1 MKDAPTKR
9 LAALLGVLSAGLS
22 ALVVRPV
29 NSYRGFMLKSSA
41 TAQTPALIV
50 LGALTAALGAMRR
63 SRFAMVSGVLGASV
77 GTYYITRV
85 TSSHDGLERAFGP
98 DWKQRI
104 RPDAERRMLQHRWS
118 MRLPRVPAPRWV
130 RDVPFWTIPGTDR
143 QLLADIWEPAAGV
156 ERTGTAI
163 VYLYGGSWHF
173 FDKDVLT
180 RPLFRQLTAQGHV
193 VMDAAHRS
201 CPETD
206 VIGMVGDVHRAV
218 AWIKANAERY
228 GIDPER
234 VVVMGGSSG
243 AHIALLA
250 AYAPH
255 EPNLVPEELHGADTS
270 VMAVVSWYGIPEMA
284 SAVERWLGQEAATSS
299 PQVWDRKEP
308 GKVANLLNVLMM
320 RRPLTAAQSPPAP
333 PVRQLVRNLL
343 GVEPGES
350 ATAMYDLA
358 SPIHHVNPACPP
370 TLMFQGT
377 HDAVVPL
384 EAARR
389 LHRSL
394 EAAGVPVV
402 YVEYIWTEHAFD
414 VMYPPLANP
423 AAKAALYDLE
433 RFLVAVANTNRK
445 REPPDVSQI
454 PVGALEPSE
463 GSRAGDVSRS
473 RLRCDRR
480 SGRRRTERLPRLR
493 WRRVRASVGTPGIRR
508 SHVARSGSPR
518 SLRSSTSKSRGDVC
532 LVRGRPRDAEPGEER
547 GGEPERF
554 GARALGGGA

>member
-1 MKDAPTKR
+1 LKR
-9 LAALLGVLSAGLS
+9 LAALLGVLSAILS

-29 NSYRGFMLKSSA
+29 NSYRGFIGKSTA
-41 TAQTPALIV
+41 TAQTPALTVIGV
-50 LGALTAALGAMRR
+50 LAAALGAVRG
-63 SRFAMVSGVLGASV
+63 SRFAVITGVLGASV
-77 GTYYITRV
+77 GSYYISRV
-85 TSSHDGLERAFGP
+85 TASHDGLERAFGP
-98 DWKQRI
+98 DGKQRI
-104 RPDAERRMLQHRWS
+104 RPEAERRMLRRRRS
-118 MRLPRVPAPRWV
+118 MRLPRVPAPRWA
-130 RDVPFWTIPGTDR
+130 RDVPFSAIPSTDR
-143 QLLADIWEPAAGV
+143 QLLADIWEPGAGV

-163 VYLYGGSWHF
+163 VYLYGGSWHY

-228 GIDPER
+228 GIDPEQ

-255 EPNLVPEELHGADTS
+255 EPKLVPQELQGADTS

-299 PQVWDRKEP
+299 PEVWDRKEP
-308 GKVANLLNVLMM
+308 GKVANFLNTVTMG
-320 RRPLTAAQSPPAP
+320 RPLTAAQSPPAP

-350 ATAMYDLA
+350 AKAMYDLA

-389 LHRSL
+389 LHQAL

-402 YVEYIWTEHAFD
+402 YVEYVWTEHAFD
-414 VMYPPLANP
+414 QMYPPLANP

-433 RFLVAVANTNRK
+433 RFLVSVAEYQSK
-445 REPPDVSQI
+445 AGIAGGD
-454 PVGALEPSE
+454 A
-463 GSRAGDVSRS
+463 GS
-473 RLRCDRR
+473 
-480 SGRRRTERLPRLR
+480 
-493 WRRVRASVGTPGIRR
+493 
-508 SHVARSGSPR
+508 
-518 SLRSSTSKSRGDVC
+518 
-532 LVRGRPRDAEPGEER
+532 
-547 GGEPERF
+547 
-554 GARALGGGA
+554 GGACPADGR

>member
-1 MKDAPTKR
+1 MQHRVARTTLSVGLFDMRRPRSGRRKGTFMKR
-9 LAALLGVLSAGLS
+9 VAATLGSLSAIS
-22 ALVVRPV
+22 AALVVRPV
-29 NSYRGFMLKSSA
+29 NSYRGFMVKSTA
-41 TAQTPALIV
+41 TAQTPALTL
-50 LGALTAALGAMRR
+50 LGAITAALGARFR
-63 SRFAMVSGVLGASV
+63 SRFAVVTGLLAATV

-85 TSSHDGLERAFGP
+85 TGAHDGFDRAFGAG
-98 DWKQRI
+98 WKQRI
-104 RPDAERRMLQHRWS
+104 PPGAERRMLQRRLS
-118 MRLPRVPAPRWV
+118 MRLPRAPEPRWE

-143 QLLADIWEPAAGV
+143 QLLADIWEPATGV

-180 RPLFRQLTAQGHV
+180 RPLFRQLTALGHV

-218 AWIKANAERY
+218 AWIKANAQRY
-228 GIDPER
+228 GIDPAR

-255 EPNLVPEELHGADTS
+255 DTELVPAELRGADTS

-284 SAVERWLGQEAATSS
+284 SAVRRWRDQTKATSS
-299 PQVWDRKEP
+299 PPVWERKEP
-308 GKVANLLNVLMM
+308 SKAANLVNTLIMG
-320 RRPLTAAQSPPAP
+320 RPFTAAQSPPAP
-333 PVRQLVRNLL
+333 PVPLLVRNLL
-343 GVEPGES
+343 GTEDEGSP
-350 ATAMYDLA
+350 MYDLA
-358 SPIHHVNPACPP
+358 SPIHHVTPACPP

-394 EAAGVPVV
+394 EAAQVPVV
-402 YVEYIWTEHAFD
+402 YVEYLWTEHAFD
-414 VMYPPLANP
+414 LMYPPLANP

-433 RFLVAVANTNRK
+433 RFLACVPT
-445 REPPDVSQI
+445 
-454 PVGALEPSE
+454 
-463 GSRAGDVSRS
+463 RAAS
-473 RLRCDRR
+473 DR
-480 SGRRRTERLPRLR
+480 
-493 WRRVRASVGTPGIRR
+493 
-508 SHVARSGSPR
+508 
-518 SLRSSTSKSRGDVC
+518 
-532 LVRGRPRDAEPGEER
+532 
-547 GGEPERF
+547 
-554 GARALGGGA
+554 

>member
-29 NSYRGFMLKSSA
+29 NSYQGFILKSTA
-41 TAQTPALIV
+41 TAQTPALTV
-50 LGALTAALGAMRR
+50 LGALTAALGAIRR
-63 SRFAMVSGVLGASV
+63 SRFAMITGVLGASV

-85 TSSHDGLERAFGP
+85 TTSHDGLERAFGP

-104 RPDAERRMLQHRWS
+104 RPDAERRMLQHRRS
-118 MRLPRVPAPRWV
+118 MRLPRVPAPRWA

-284 SAVERWLGQEAATSS
+284 SAVERWLGQQAATSS
-299 PQVWDRKEP
+299 P
-308 GKVANLLNVLMM
+308 
-320 RRPLTAAQSPPAP
+320 
-333 PVRQLVRNLL
+333 
-343 GVEPGES
+343 
-350 ATAMYDLA
+350 
-358 SPIHHVNPACPP
+358 
-370 TLMFQGT
+370 
-377 HDAVVPL
+377 
-384 EAARR
+384 
-389 LHRSL
+389 
-394 EAAGVPVV
+394 AGV
-402 YVEYIWTEHAFD
+402 
-414 VMYPPLANP
+414 
-423 AAKAALYDLE
+423 
-433 RFLVAVANTNRK
+433 
-445 REPPDVSQI
+445 
-454 PVGALEPSE
+454 GSE
-463 GSRAGDVSRS
+463 GARQGRQPPQ
-473 RLRCDRR
+473 RLDDATTADRR
-480 SGRRRTERLPRLR
+480 AVPARTARAPAGPEPAGRRA
-493 WRRVRASVGTPGIRR
+493 WGIRH
-508 SHVARSGSPR
+508 S
-518 SLRSSTSKSRGDVC
+518 DV
-532 LVRGRPRDAEPGEER
+532 
-547 GGEPERF
+547 
-554 GARALGGGA
+554 

>member
-1 MKDAPTKR
+1 MERRPPCSNIHACSNVKDVPTKR
-9 LAALLGVLSAGLS
+9 VAALLGVLSASLS
-22 ALVVRPV
+22 AVVVRPV
-29 NSYRGFMLKSSA
+29 DTYQGFILKSTA
-41 TAQTPALIV
+41 TAQTPALTV
-50 LGALTAALGAMRR
+50 LGALTAAVGATRR
-63 SRFAMVSGVLGASV
+63 SRFAMITGVLGAGV

-85 TSSHDGLERAFGP
+85 TTSHDGHERAFGP

-104 RPDAERRMLQHRWS
+104 RPDDERRMLQHRRS
-118 MRLPRVPAPRWV
+118 IRLPRVQAPSRA
-130 RDVPFWTIPGTDR
+130 RNVPFWTISGTDR

-180 RPLFRQLTAQGHV
+180 RPLFRQLTAGGHV

-206 VIGMVGDVHRAV
+206 LFGMVGDVHRAV

-228 GIDPER
+228 RIDPER

-255 EPNLVPEELHGADTS
+255 EPELVPEELHGADTS

-284 SAVERWLGQEAATSS
+284 SAVARWLGQEAATSS

-308 GKVANLLNVLMM
+308 GKVANFLNVLMM

-343 GVEPGES
+343 GVEPDES
-350 ATAMYDLA
+350 ATAIYDLA
-358 SPIHHVNPACPP
+358 SPIHHVSPACPP
-370 TLMFQGT
+370 TLMFQGA

-389 LHRSL
+389 LHRTL

-414 VMYPPLANP
+414 LMYPPLANP
-423 AAKAALYDLE
+423 AARAALYDLE
-433 RFLVAVANTNRK
+433 RFLISVANTSRK
-445 REPPDVSQI
+445 QGPPD
-454 PVGALEPSE
+454 
-463 GSRAGDVSRS
+463 
-473 RLRCDRR
+473 
-480 SGRRRTERLPRLR
+480 
-493 WRRVRASVGTPGIRR
+493 AS
-508 SHVARSGSPR
+508 
-518 SLRSSTSKSRGDVC
+518 
-532 LVRGRPRDAEPGEER
+532 
-547 GGEPERF
+547 
-554 GARALGGGA
+554 

>member
-1 MKDAPTKR
+1 MKGAPTKR
-9 LAALLGVLSAGLS
+9 LTALLGVLSAGLA

-29 NSYRGFMLKSSA
+29 NSYQGFMFKSTA
-41 TAQTPALIV
+41 TAQTPALTA
-50 LGALTAALGAMRR
+50 LGTLTAALGIIRR
-63 SRFAMVSGVLGASV
+63 SRFAMVTGVLGASV
-77 GTYYITRV
+77 GAYYVARV
-85 TSSHDGLERAFGP
+85 TASHDGLERAFGP
-98 DWKQRI
+98 DWRQRI
-104 RPDAERRMLQHRWS
+104 DPDAERRMLRHRRS
-118 MRLPRVPAPRWV
+118 MRLPRVPAPSWT
-130 RDVPFWTIPGTDR
+130 RDVPFSIIPGTDR
-143 QLLADIWEPAAGV
+143 RLLADIWEPAAGV

-206 VIGMVGDVHRAV
+206 VFGMVGDVHRAV
-218 AWIKANAERY
+218 AWIKANAQRY

-250 AYAPH
+250 AYAPRD
-255 EPNLVPEELHGADTS
+255 PMLVPEELRGADGS

-284 SAVERWLGQEAATSS
+284 SAVERWLGQEGAAAAS
-299 PQVWDRKEP
+299 PVWDRKEP
-308 GKVANLLNVLMM
+308 GKVTDLLNVLIM
-320 RRPLTAAQSPPAP
+320 RRRLTAAQSPPAP

-343 GVEPGES
+343 GVEPDD
-350 ATAMYDLA
+350 ATTAMYDLA
-358 SPIHHVNPACPP
+358 SPIHHVSPACPP
-370 TLMFQGT
+370 TLLFQGT

-414 VMYPPLANP
+414 QMYPPLANP

-433 RFLVAVANTNRK
+433 RFLVVVANSGQA
-445 REPPDVSQI
+445 RED
-454 PVGALEPSE
+454 
-463 GSRAGDVSRS
+463 
-473 RLRCDRR
+473 
-480 SGRRRTERLPRLR
+480 
-493 WRRVRASVGTPGIRR
+493 
-508 SHVARSGSPR
+508 
-518 SLRSSTSKSRGDVC
+518 
-532 LVRGRPRDAEPGEER
+532 RGRAPR
-547 GGEPERF
+547 
-554 GARALGGGA
+554 

>member
-1 MKDAPTKR
+1 MRRVVAV
-9 LAALLGVLSAGLS
+9 LGVLSAGLS

-29 NSYRGFMLKSSA
+29 NSYQAFIFKSTA
-41 TAQTPALIV
+41 TAQTPALTV
-50 LGALTAALGAMRR
+50 LGTLTAALGAIRR
-63 SRFAMVSGVLGASV
+63 SRFAMITGLLGASV
-77 GTYYITRV
+77 GTYYIARV
-85 TSSHDGLERAFGP
+85 TASHDGHERAFGP

-104 RPDAERRMLQHRWS
+104 GPDAERRLLQHRRS
-118 MRLPRVPAPRWV
+118 MRLPRVPEPHWT
-130 RDVPFWTIPGTDR
+130 RDVAFGTVPGTDR
-143 QLLADIWEPAAGV
+143 RLLADVWEPAAFV
-156 ERTGTAI
+156 ERSGTAI

-255 EPNLVPEELHGADTS
+255 EPKLVPEELRAADTG

-284 SAVERWLGQEAATSS
+284 SAVERWLGQEAATPP

-308 GKVANLLNVLMM
+308 GKVANLLNIWMM

-333 PVRQLVRNLL
+333 PVRQLVRHLL
-343 GVEPGES
+343 GVEPDES
-350 ATAMYDLA
+350 GTAMYDLA
-358 SPIHHVNPACPP
+358 SPIHHVTPACPP
-370 TLMFQGT
+370 TLMFQGA

-384 EAARR
+384 DAARR

-394 EAAGVPVV
+394 EAVGVPVV

-414 VMYPPLANP
+414 LMYPPLANP
-423 AAKAALYDLE
+423 AAKSALYDLE
-433 RFLVAVANTNRK
+433 RFLVAVAST
-445 REPPDVSQI
+445 
-454 PVGALEPSE
+454 A
-463 GSRAGDVSRS
+463 
-473 RLRCDRR
+473 RR
-480 SGRRRTERLPRLR
+480 
-493 WRRVRASVGTPGIRR
+493 
-508 SHVARSGSPR
+508 H
-518 SLRSSTSKSRGDVC
+518 
-532 LVRGRPRDAEPGEER
+532 EPGASPDR
-547 GGEPERF
+547 GEPAADHHR
-554 GARALGGGA
+554 

>member
-1 MKDAPTKR
+1 VKR
-9 LAALLGVLSAGLS
+9 LAALLGVLSAILS
-22 ALVVRPV
+22 VLVVRPV
-29 NSYRGFMLKSSA
+29 NSYRGFIGKSTA
-41 TAQTPALIV
+41 TAQTPALTV
-50 LGALTAALGAMRR
+50 LGLLTAALGARSR
-63 SRFAMVSGVLGASV
+63 SRFAVIAGALGASV
-77 GTYYITRV
+77 GAFYISRV
-85 TSSHDGLERAFGP
+85 TGSHDGHDRAFEP

-104 RPDAERRMLQHRWS
+104 PPDAAGRMLQHRRS
-118 MRLPRVPAPRWV
+118 LRLPRVPTPGWA

-156 ERTGTAI
+156 ERSGTAI
-163 VYLYGGSWHF
+163 VYLYGGSWHS

-193 VMDAAHRS
+193 IMDAAHRS

-228 GIDPER
+228 RIDPER

-250 AYAPH
+250 AYAPR
-255 EPNLVPEELHGADTS
+255 EPKLVPEELHGADTS

-284 SAVERWLGQEAATSS
+284 SAVERWLGQEGAGS
-299 PQVWDRKEP
+299 PPPVPDRKEP
-308 GKVANLLNVLMM
+308 GRIVNLLNTLMM
-320 RRPLTAAQSPPAP
+320 GRPLTAAQSPPAP

-343 GVEPGES
+343 GVEPGE
-350 ATAMYDLA
+350 AAEAMYELA
-358 SPIHHVNPACPP
+358 SPIHHVNTACPP

-389 LHRSL
+389 LHRAL

-402 YVEYIWTEHAFD
+402 YVEYLWTEHAFD
-414 VMYPPLANP
+414 QMYPPLANP

-433 RFLVAVANTNRK
+433 RFLVAVANSSGER
-445 REPPDVSQI
+445 
-454 PVGALEPSE
+454 
-463 GSRAGDVSRS
+463 
-473 RLRCDRR
+473 DRR
-480 SGRRRTERLPRLR
+480 DGFARLPHG
-493 WRRVRASVGTPGIRR
+493 A
-508 SHVARSGSPR
+508 AGSPETR
-518 SLRSSTSKSRGDVC
+518 WS
-532 LVRGRPRDAEPGEER
+532 
-547 GGEPERF
+547 
-554 GARALGGGA
+554 

>member
-1 MKDAPTKR
+1 MALSGADRGAIAAPEYAIAERRSPLVWLRGRAAGTLRDGPFDGSNVDAPMKR
-9 LAALLGVLSAGLS
+9 LAMLLGVFSAVLS

-29 NSYRGFMLKSSA
+29 NSYQGFIVKSTA
-41 TAQTPALIV
+41 TAQTPALTVLGVLAAV
-50 LGALTAALGAMRR
+50 LGAVRR
-63 SRFAMVSGVLGASV
+63 SRFAVIAGVLGASV
-77 GTYYITRV
+77 GMYYISRV
-85 TSSHDGLERAFGP
+85 TRSHDGHERAFGL
-98 DWKQRI
+98 DWRQRI
-104 RPDAERRMLQHRWS
+104 GPDAERRMLQRRRS
-118 MRLPRVPAPRWV
+118 LRLPRVPAPSWA
-130 RDVPFWTIPGTDR
+130 RDVPFWTIPGSDR
-143 QLLADIWEPAAGV
+143 ELLADIWEPAAGV

-180 RPLFRQLTAQGHV
+180 RPLFQQLTAQGHV

-228 GIDPER
+228 GIDPGR

-255 EPNLVPEELHGADTS
+255 EPKFVPEELRAADMS
-270 VMAVVSWYGIPEMA
+270 VMAVVSWYGIPEME
-284 SAVERWLGQEAATSS
+284 SAVERWLGQEGATSR

-308 GKVANLLNVLMM
+308 GKLANLLNSLMLG
-320 RRPLTAAQSPPAP
+320 RPLAAAQSPPAP

-343 GVEPGES
+343 GVEPGDAAE
-350 ATAMYDLA
+350 AMYDLA
-358 SPIHHVNPACPP
+358 SPIHHVTPACPP

-414 VMYPPLANP
+414 GMYPPLANP

-433 RFLVAVANTNRK
+433 RFLVT
-445 REPPDVSQI
+445 
-454 PVGALEPSE
+454 
-463 GSRAGDVSRS
+463 
-473 RLRCDRR
+473 
-480 SGRRRTERLPRLR
+480 
-493 WRRVRASVGTPGIRR
+493 
-508 SHVARSGSPR
+508 VAR
-518 SLRSSTSKSRGDVC
+518 TQAK
-532 LVRGRPRDAEPGEER
+532 AEAAAGVAPP
-547 GGEPERF
+547 GEPEELRSLADTRPH
-554 GARALGGGA
+554 GPGWSDQARAQPRR

>member
-1 MKDAPTKR
+1 MKR
-9 LAALLGVLSAGLS
+9 LAALLGVLSAGFS

-29 NSYRGFMLKSSA
+29 NSYQGFMVKSTA
-41 TAQTPALIV
+41 TALTPALTA
-50 LGALTAALGAMRR
+50 LGALTAALGASRR
-63 SRFAMVSGVLGASV
+63 SRFAMMTGLLGAGV
-77 GTYYITRV
+77 GAYYITRV
-85 TSSHDGLERAFGP
+85 TASHDGLEQAFGP
-98 DWKQRI
+98 GWKQRI
-104 RPDAERRMLQHRWS
+104 PPDVEQRMLQGRRS
-118 MRLPRVPAPRWV
+118 MRLPRVPMPRWE
-130 RDVPFWTIPGTDR
+130 RDVPFCTIPGTDR
-143 QLLADIWEPAAGV
+143 QLLADIWEPAEGV

-206 VIGMVGDVHRAV
+206 VLGMVGDVHRAV
-218 AWIKANAERY
+218 AWVKANAGRY
-228 GIDPER
+228 GVDAER

-255 EPNLVPEELHGADTS
+255 EPKLVPAELQDADTS

-284 SAVERWLGQEAATSS
+284 AAVERWLRQAATSP
-299 PQVWDRKEP
+299 PQVWDRREP
-308 GKVANLLNVLMM
+308 GKVANLVNTVMLG
-320 RRPLTAAQSPPAP
+320 RPLTADQSPPAP
-333 PVRQLVRNLL
+333 TVRQLVSNLL
-343 GVEPGES
+343 GVEPESSSGE
-350 ATAMYDLA
+350 MFDLA
-358 SPIHHVNPACPP
+358 SPIHHVNPDCPP

-394 EAAGVPVV
+394 KAAGVPVV

-414 VMYPPLANP
+414 QMYPPLANP

-433 RFLVAVANTNRK
+433 RFLVCVPTR
-445 REPPDVSQI
+445 RQTPPVVS
-454 PVGALEPSE
+454 
-463 GSRAGDVSRS
+463 
-473 RLRCDRR
+473 
-480 SGRRRTERLPRLR
+480 
-493 WRRVRASVGTPGIRR
+493 
-508 SHVARSGSPR
+508 
-518 SLRSSTSKSRGDVC
+518 
-532 LVRGRPRDAEPGEER
+532 
-547 GGEPERF
+547 
-554 GARALGGGA
+554 